1 MIEKILERLEEKIE
15 PTWKHDYLGGRKD
28 AFVEAIAIVQEVAK
42 EYGNGWIPCSDRL
55 PRIGE
60 QVMVCN
66 RYGSVFV
73 SHITYLNPRVDI
85 HGECH
90 DFGSHYSVIAW
101 QPLPAPYQKGEK
113 YEVAYEKNIE
123 ISS

>member
-1 MIEKILERLEEKIE
+1 MNIFEKIVERLEEEKYQNSFFGSELLINKAIE
-15 PTWKHDYLGGRKD
+15 
-28 AFVEAIAIVQEVAK
+28 IVNQVAE
-42 EYGNGWIPCSDRL
+42 EYNNGWIACSERL

-66 RYGSVFV
+66 RYGSVFT

-90 DFGSHYSVIAW
+90 DFGSHYGVIAW
-101 QPLPAPYQKGEK
+101 QPLPEAYKEGEQP
-113 YEVAYEKNIE
+113 
-123 ISS
+123 